1 LAEFVELLVE
11 QGASFSSSITVKDAE
26 NNPLNL
32 TDFTV
37 KSQIRKSYYS
47 STVIEFDIT
56 VEVPEFGVI
65 NMELNAEK
73 TSNIRAGR
81 YVYDVNLYDDFGDA
95 IRVFEGIVTVSPGV
109 TRI

>member
-1 LAEFVELLVE
+1 MAEFVELLIE
-11 QGASFSSSITVKDAE
+11 QGASFSSSITVKDAD
-26 NNPLNL
+26 NNLLDL
-32 TDFTV
+32 TNFTV

-56 VEVPEFGVI
+56 VDAPEFGII
-65 NMELNAEK
+65 NMELNAQE

-81 YVYDVNLYDDFGDA
+81 YVYDVNLYDNFGDA